1 MIFGIG
7 IDIFDV
13 NRIKSKMEEDSGFL
27 SSIFT
32 KNEIAYCE
40 KMNHKEQHYA
50 ARFSAKEAFLK
61 ALGTGWRFGISFLD
75 IEVLNDVLGKPYLII
90 SGKSEEFIKKNMII
104 NIALSISHTKEAS
117 AAFVI
122 LEQ

>member
-13 NRIKSKMEEDSGFL
+13 HRIKAKMEEDSGFL

-32 KNEIAYCE
+32 DNEIAYCE
-40 KMNHKEQHYA
+40 KLNHKEQHYA

-61 ALGTGWRFGISFLD
+61 ALGTGWRYGISFLD
-75 IEVLNDVLGKPYLII
+75 IEVLNDDLGKPHLKI
-90 SGKSEEFIKKNMII
+90 SGQSREFIKNYKII

-117 AAFVI
+117 AALVI